1 MKTRFKYYAICW
13 AIMIILFNVIIFV
26 LPNEWYGFNKFSEAF
41 WPSYIFIMIAFVGQ
55 LICSWITFKTENIKK
70 FFYNIPLITVSYSG
84 LTSTLIAGCLCM
96 AIPKIPNWVAI
107 IVCAVILAL
116 TAVSIVQAKAAADM
130 VSDIDDKIKVQTF
143 FVKSLT
149 AEAENLMNS
158 TNDNALRN
166 LLKKACEA
174 IRYSDPMS
182 NAALAEDEASIGK
195 KFAEIKNAVV
205 SNDCDLVQKLVEE
218 ILVLIDARNK
228 KCKLL
233 K

>member
-1 MKTRFKYYAICW
+1 
-13 AIMIILFNVIIFV
+13 
-26 LPNEWYGFNKFSEAF
+26 
-41 WPSYIFIMIAFVGQ
+41 
-55 LICSWITFKTENIKK
+55 
-70 FFYNIPLITVSYSG
+70 
-84 LTSTLIAGCLCM
+84 M

-116 TAVSIVQAKAAADM
+116 TAVSIIQAKATADM

-143 FVKSLT
+143 FIKSLT
-149 AEAENLMNS
+149 AEAESLMNS
-158 TNDNALRN
+158 TNDNDMKG
-166 LLKKACEA
+166 LLKKTYEA

-182 NAALAEDEASIGK
+182 NGALAEDEAGIGK
-195 KFAEIKNAVV
+195 KFMEIKNAAS
-205 SNDCDLVQKLVEE
+205 SNDCDLARKLVGE